1 MQVQIPHRFS
11 KAQAVARLKQGVAE
25 AKLKGGDQ
33 VVIHEERWEGDTF
46 HFDVTGQGQRI
57 SGTVGVTES
66 HFDLYA
72 KLPLMLRMFEGRIEA
87 ALKEQAAQL
96 LK

>member
-1 MQVQIPHRFS
+1 MQVQVPHRFT
-11 KAQAVARLKQGVAE
+11 KEQAVSRLKQGVAE

-33 VVIHEERWEGDTF
+33 ITIHEERWEDDTF
-46 HFDVTGQGQRI
+46 HFDITGQGQRI
-57 SGTVGVTES
+57 SGSVGVGENY
-66 HFDLYA
+66 FDIYA

-87 ALKEQAAQL
+87 AIKEQAAQM